1 MLLDLTNL
9 SLIPKLLEEI
19 KYLQNEIQ
27 KINVKIDRKYDLS
40 RLRDVSIYLGV
51 SIKTI
56 YNYIDDGRFKKD
68 IRYTKTI
75 KNNNIKI
82 TFVESAIIKF
92 KEGKW
97 LFIIVMVICMFV

>member
-1 MLLDLTNL
+1 MILDLTNL
-9 SLIPKLLEEI
+9 GLIPKLLEEI

-68 IRYTKTI
+68 IHYTKTI

-92 KEGKW
+92 KEGK
-97 LFIIVMVICMFV
+97 

>member
-1 MLLDLTNL
+1 MLLDLSNL
-9 SLIPKLLEEI
+9 QLIPQLLQELQILKDEI
-19 KYLQNEIQ
+19 KRVNL
-27 KINVKIDRKYDLS
+27 KLDRKYDLS
-40 RLRDVSIYLGV
+40 RLRDVSLYLGV

-68 IRYTKTI
+68 VHYTKTI

-92 KEGKW
+92 KEGK
-97 LFIIVMVICMFV
+97 

>member
-1 MLLDLTNL
+1 MIIDLKNLDL
-9 SLIPKLLEEI
+9 IPQLLEHLKILENEI
-19 KYLQNEIQ
+19 KRVNL
-27 KINVKIDRKYDLS
+27 KLDRKYDLS

-68 IRYTKTI
+68 VHYTKTI

-92 KEGKW
+92 KEGK
-97 LFIIVMVICMFV
+97 